1 VLALH
6 FPMRLEMPM
15 CGQQGPYTMDPHP
28 LANRYTV
35 TVSMPRGAPVQ
46 GTPRDLQ
53 VAHGRLGLGGLQD
66 DVTRFS

>member
-1 VLALH
+1 MGARQRTSCQRPAYNAH
-6 FPMRLEMPM
+6 SPRDRRIP
-15 CGQQGPYTMDPHP
+15 
-28 LANRYTV
+28 YTV